1 MEDIKNRGEEA
12 KKIGLDMKEYGLFL
26 ITKEFSGDS
35 DDKNIIS
42 FVQDL
47 TKNLRDILDE
57 GWQETAKKEEFIKSV
72 KQQIQE
78 LILRNYRDKVTID
91 DFPKLMNR
99 LVDVVVK
106 NF

>member
-1 MEDIKNRGEEA
+1 
-12 KKIGLDMKEYGLFL
+12 MKEYGLFL

-78 LILRNYRDKVTID
+78 LVLRNYRDKVTID

-99 LVDVVVK
+99 LVDVIVK

>member
-1 MEDIKNRGEEA
+1 
-12 KKIGLDMKEYGLFL
+12 MKEYGLFL

-35 DDKNIIS
+35 DDKNIVS

-47 TKNLRDILDE
+47 TKNLRDVLDE

-78 LILRNYRDKVTID
+78 LILRDYRDKVTID

-99 LVDVVVK
+99 LVDVIVK